1 MSTLL
6 RTREEESE
14 EKTEE
19 TDPKVR
25 EEEEEVQ
32 LEEETETRREKSN
45 QQKSQLRPLKENDL
59 FVNLSLKIKDEIK
72 QYNIITTMN
81 KTFTL

>member
-1 MSTLL
+1 MNTLL
-6 RTREEESE
+6 RIREEESE

-45 QQKSQLRPLKENDL
+45 LLKSQLRQPKENDL
-59 FVNLSLKIKDEIK
+59 FVNLSLKMADKIKI
-72 QYNIITTMN
+72 
-81 KTFTL
+81 